1 MGKFKQITANDRVS
15 IRQKLSSGESLNV
28 NETSFFSRVYVKGI
42 MRPTVEDKKK
52 LLYIGAVGVP
62 LIKFIGKKVNRAQFF
77 MIVAEIAEVMKKTT
91 ANNLRPENLVFDTE
105 NIIINP
111 RTGDLFFIYQPVNGA
126 ERNIGFIPFL
136 RQLVN
141 SCSFDSGEDTSY
153 VSNFVGYLNSLK
165 SFSMQEFERYIY
177 GVSPSTHGVLQRMG
191 YISVTPAPQP
201 TPVQNAPQ
209 QAQRPVQQ
217 PVQQPVQRPAQQPV
231 QQASFARPAAPAPQP
246 VKPAAPAPAPQ
257 PAKPVAAAASAG
269 NDVAQQIIKDINT
282 ASAKLKT
289 SSPAPALLNEE
300 DEGTMLL
307 SDLEN
312 PTAKLKRRSNG
323 DEVTISSD
331 TFRIGKDSAHS
342 DYCVTGNK
350 TISRQHA
357 VIRRRNGE
365 FFFIDN
371 GSTNKSYVNGTVV
384 PANTER
390 KLASGDV
397 IKLSNEEFI
406 FTR

>member
-15 IRQKLSSGESLNV
+15 VRQKLSSGESLNV

-62 LIKFIGKKVNRAQFF
+62 LIKFIGKKVNRGQFF
-77 MIVAEIAEVMKKTT
+77 MIVAETAEVMKKTT

-153 VSNFVGYLNSLK
+153 VNNFVGYLNSLR
-165 SFSMQEFERYIY
+165 SFSMQDFERYIY

-201 TPVQNAPQ
+201 APVQSAP
-209 QAQRPVQQ
+209 QQ

-231 QQASFARPAAPAPQP
+231 QPVQQSTFARPAAPASQP
-246 VKPAAPAPAPQ
+246 VKPAAAPAPQ
-257 PAKPVAAAASAG
+257 PVNPAAAAVSAG
-269 NDVAQQIIKDINT
+269 NDVAQQIIKDIN
-282 ASAKLKT
+282 AGSAKLKT
-289 SSPAPALLNEE
+289 SPAPSLLNEE

-307 SDLEN
+307 SDFEN
-312 PTAKLKRRSNG
+312 PTAKLRRRSNG

-331 TFRIGKDSAHS
+331 TFRIGKDSTHS
-342 DYCVTGNK
+342 DYCVAGNK

-357 VIRRRNGE
+357 VIKRRNGE
-365 FFFIDN
+365 FYFIDN
-371 GSTNKSYVNGTVV
+371 GSTNKSYVNGTVI

-397 IKLSNEEFI
+397 IKLSNEEFV